1 MFYVSRVDYWVQN
14 FTLIYQNHGS
24 LPQVIPQIRK
34 VLNVK
39 IVSIYYPF
47 DSDEDSDGEDVGG
60 DAEQAGEGGPH
71 PHHGEQLRRRRHGP
85 RQVGRQGRVEG
96 RHQLGGSH
104 RHG

>member
-1 MFYVSRVDYWVQN
+1 MSKLY
-14 FTLIYQNHGS
+14 L
-24 LPQVIPQIRK
+24 
-34 VLNVK
+34 
-39 IVSIYYPF
+39 SIYYPF
-47 DSDEDSDGEDVGG
+47 DSDEDSDGKDVGG

>member
-1 MFYVSRVDYWVQN
+1 MGAKLYFDLSESREFATSYTLNKKSFKCQN
-14 FTLIYQNHGS
+14 CIYH
-24 LPQVIPQIRK
+24 L
-34 VLNVK
+34 
-39 IVSIYYPF
+39 SIYYPF